1 MYHRS
6 RYVTL
11 LLLLHLVLF
20 SCTTKKDKSGENG
33 DQGNLDETTELNLR
47 ELLNGVI
54 SNQGK
59 FPDSTTLYYP
69 AVLSQF
75 YKSQNDKQVWT
86 KKKEFLPLAD
96 NLHQFIGKSMSYG
109 LFPEDYHW
117 SKLESLRKKIL
128 ADSAIRENKTTLLA
142 RAELMYSDAFF
153 RIAEHLKKGRLSKD
167 SISLSADSALAD
179 QFYGA
184 TLKKAIELNDITKAL
199 EELEPQYAG
208 YRDIKSALPRFLD
221 SMDTRKYTYVVFPNK
236 DSLQLVR
243 MVMRRLSEGGLAESA
258 SNRPDSNQ
266 YSAAIARYQKAKGL
280 KATGKL
286 TTETV
291 RHMNTSD
298 WYRFKRIA
306 VTMDRFKALPKN
318 LPHSYVWV
326 NLPGYYARVVD
337 KDTMVMQTKVIVGR
351 PANRTPVLNSEISN
365 MVLWPTWSVPY
376 SIATKEMLP
385 IAKRNPGYFDRRG
398 FKVFDSRGR
407 RVNPHT
413 INWAKYSGRSLPFR
427 FQQNEGG
434 GNALGVIKFNF
445 ENPYSVYLHDTNQRY
460 LFERSSRALSH
471 GCVRVQLWDSM
482 AKFLIRRTKPYMPV
496 YETYSKDS
504 ITAAGDTVNYSK
516 TVLKDSVFIIADS
529 LKSVMAK
536 RRNMALMM
544 PERIPIYIRYFSC
557 EAVAGRLVFYEDI
570 YNEDKTLI
578 DKFFAK
584 K

>member
-1 MYHRS
+1 MDHRPGFFS
-6 RYVTL
+6 L
-11 LLLLHLVLF
+11 LFVLSLFLF
-20 SCTTKKDKSGENG
+20 SCSSKKNTPAEGGSV
-33 DQGNLDETTELNLR
+33 DETSELNLR
-47 ELLNGVI
+47 ELLNGVMN
-54 SNQGK
+54 NQGK
-59 FPDSTTLYYP
+59 FNDSSVLFYP
-69 AVLSQF
+69 AALDHF
-75 YKSQNDKQVWT
+75 YKAQNDKEVWVQ
-86 KKKEFLPLAD
+86 KKTFNPMAESM
-96 NLHQFIGKSMSYG
+96 HQFIKNSMRYG

-117 SKLESLRKKIL
+117 SKLDRIHQIIT
-128 ADSAIRENKTTLLA
+128 ADSATKENKKTLMA

-153 RIAEHLKKGRLSKD
+153 RIAEHLKKGRLQKD
-167 SISLSADSALAD
+167 SITLSADSTLSE
-179 QFYGA
+179 QFYIA
-184 TLKKAIELNDITKAL
+184 ALKKAVENKDIKTAL
-199 EELEPQYAG
+199 EELEPAYAG
-208 YRDIKSALPRFLD
+208 YREIKKALPAFLD
-221 SMDTRKYTYVVFPNK
+221 SMDTKQYTYVLFPNK

-243 MVMRRLSEGGLAESA
+243 SVMRRLYEAGIVNEPSG
-258 SNRPDSNQ
+258 RPDSNT
-266 YSAAIARYQKAKGL
+266 YYAAISRYQKAKGM
-280 KATGKL
+280 KPTGRMNV
-286 TTETV
+286 ETAKY
-291 RHMNTSD
+291 MNTSD

-306 VTMDRFKALPKN
+306 VTLDRYKALPKS

-326 NLPGYYARVVD
+326 NLPGYYARVID
-337 KDTMVMQTKVIVGR
+337 KDTLVMETKVIVGR

-385 IAKRNPGYFDRRG
+385 IARRNPGYFARRG

-407 RVNPHT
+407 RVDPYSV
-413 INWAKYSGRSLPFR
+413 NWSKYSTRSLPFR

-445 ENPYSVYLHDTNQRY
+445 ENPYAVYLHDTNQRY
-460 LFERSSRALSH
+460 LFERKDRALSH

-482 AKFLIRRTKPYMPV
+482 ARFLIKRTKPYMPV
-496 YETYSKDS
+496 YETFSRDS
-504 ITAAGDTVNYSK
+504 IAPAGDTIHLSK
-516 TVLKDSVFIIADS
+516 TVLKDSIMIVADS

-557 EAVAGRLVFYEDI
+557 EAVGGKLVFYSDI